1 MSSKVIKL
9 TSMAMCFI
17 FVFQLFAIQA
27 EAATRVY
34 WYKKMTG
41 GDRIFYWVDSGVE
54 YTSQIGTAEVEIEI
68 PAAGFSNPMKM
79 TKTTTKSSSKM
90 DFYQY
95 YDPSSNTIAY
105 TCLYKANE
113 NTPMKVEDL
122 DVYDWYWGEIQLN
135 KSRMDARTSDKQ
147 VVTIVH
153 EMLHVYGGK
162 DTYED
167 DQIWSIMYGTD
178 DSTATGVT
186 SDANAF
192 LNDKYSE

>member
-1 MSSKVIKL
+1 MRKITIKL
-9 TSMAMCFI
+9 TSIALCFI
-17 FVFQLFAIQA
+17 FIFQSFTIQV

-41 GDRIFYWVDSGVE
+41 GGRIFYWVDSGVE
-54 YTSQIGTAEVEIEI
+54 YVSQIGAAEVEIEI

-79 TKTTTKSSSKM
+79 TKTTTKSSSKI

-95 YDPSSNTIAY
+95 DDPSSNTIGS
-105 TCLYKANE
+105 TFCYKANE
-113 NTPMKVEDL
+113 TSPMYISDL
-122 DVYDWYWGEIQLN
+122 DVYDWYWCEIQLN
-135 KSRMDARTSDKQ
+135 KSRMEERTIVQQ

-153 EMLHVYGGK
+153 EMLHAYGGK

-167 DQIWSIMYGTD
+167 DQTWSIMYGYGD
-178 DSTATGVT
+178 GSATGVT
-186 SDANAF
+186 SDANDF